1 MDTFLLSEEQKK
13 VMGDCTSIVDVYTT
27 FKPGPTE
34 GHGLAVEK
42 VVQVPDVGNGHV
54 SFPLEANRV
63 AFAYNGKFFVN
74 ALEKLNYESMTITVN
89 YFKEKGKRLSLEGKV
104 LSAYEYVL
112 ARAIII
118 NGVLAHPVEAL
129 YAEFDYNV
137 ATGSGSLAVSSTCGI
152 TERVGEWDVSLA
164 DALALSDAVYASR
177 ACVRRDMV
185 MHIDF
190 DDPDVKKAI
199 LGMKPAS
206 NADLHVPSVEEIDA
220 TMDLK
225 AALDK
230 VQRNTMWGT
239 HYVSHLQEVKAA
251 IYALDAVM
259 PQ

>member
-1 MDTFLLSEEQKK
+1 
-13 VMGDCTSIVDVYTT
+13 
-27 FKPGPTE
+27 
-34 GHGLAVEK
+34 
-42 VVQVPDVGNGHV
+42 
-54 SFPLEANRV
+54 
-63 AFAYNGKFFVN
+63 
-74 ALEKLNYESMTITVN
+74 
-89 YFKEKGKRLSLEGKV
+89 
-104 LSAYEYVL
+104 
-112 ARAIII
+112 
-118 NGVLAHPVEAL
+118 
-129 YAEFDYNV
+129 
-137 ATGSGSLAVSSTCGI
+137 
-152 TERVGEWDVSLA
+152 
-164 DALALSDAVYASR
+164 
-177 ACVRRDMV
+177 

-206 NADLHVPSVEEIDA
+206 NADLHVPSVKEIDA